1 MPQTNTPRPDPLLDT
16 LLTPISSAPPPI
28 SLYDPADVPQL
39 TDALAERDV
48 ASAWA
53 GLRKRWGDVTPVDLG
68 AGVRAWLVTGY
79 QPIVALARNSGMVTT
94 DASIW
99 NGARHGSL
107 PASLQPFQ
115 LQAGQTVE
123 TASGSVHARLRAP
136 LDEVLHAID
145 AAEIRRVMGVVCED
159 LAGGLAGLERAD
171 LMSQYAVPVAHRVF
185 GALLGLDPATGQ
197 QVFELADDL
206 VAGRGSA
213 TSLDELSFL
222 LGGQV
227 MRDAGGDLTPFGL
240 LAQHTAY
247 QDADE
252 AVGGMLS
259 LVTGASRGLQAW
271 LGQTLL
277 LALTD
282 QRFSRR
288 LAGGRLG
295 TDEALDE
302 VFWEASPVSLL
313 APRFANK
320 TGHLFGESTWVEYG
334 DPVLLAAGAAA
345 SDPDIRGEGAW
356 DGLGNRAHLGWGAG
370 SRRCPAQQPARLIV
384 RTAVEVL
391 LRHVEPIL
399 DISAQEIRWHR
410 DLRFRRPQTLPI
422 LLRQPAPTTRH

>member
-16 LLTPISSAPPPI
+16 LLASMPSAPPPI
-28 SLYDPADVPQL
+28 SLYDPVDVPQL
-39 TDALAERDV
+39 TDVLSARDV

-53 GLRKRWGDVTPVDLG
+53 GLRKRWGDLTPVDLG
-68 AGVRAWLVTGY
+68 TGARAWLVTGY

-94 DASIW
+94 DASIR
-99 NGARHGSL
+99 NGERHGSL

-123 TASGSVHARLRAP
+123 TASGPVHARLRAP
-136 LDEVLHAID
+136 LDEALQAID
-145 AAEIRRVMGVVCED
+145 AAETRQVTEFVCED
-159 LAGGLAGLERAD
+159 LAGGLARLERAD
-171 LMSQYAVPVAHRVF
+171 LMRQYVVPVTHRVF
-185 GALLGLDPATGQ
+185 GALLGLDREKGS
-197 QVFELADDL
+197 QVFEIADDFA
-206 VAGRGSA
+206 AGQGSA
-213 TSLDELSFL
+213 ASLDELSFL

-227 MRDAGGDLTPFGL
+227 MRDAGDVTPFGL
-240 LAQHTAY
+240 LAKHAAY
-247 QDADE
+247 EDADE

-288 LAGGRLG
+288 LTGGRLG

-320 TGHLFGESTWVEYG
+320 TGHLFGENTWVECG

-391 LRHVEPIL
+391 LRRVEPVL
-399 DISAQEIRWHR
+399 DLSAQEIRWDP
-410 DLRFRRPQTLPI
+410 DLRFRRPQTLPVR
-422 LLRQPAPTTRH
+422 LRQPDTTTRP